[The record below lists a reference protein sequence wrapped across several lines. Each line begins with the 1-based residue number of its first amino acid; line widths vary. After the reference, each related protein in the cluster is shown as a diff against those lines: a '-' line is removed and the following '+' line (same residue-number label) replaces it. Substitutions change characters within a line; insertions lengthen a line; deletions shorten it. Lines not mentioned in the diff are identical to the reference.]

1 MNRVSDS
8 YTSRYR
14 YSSASRPRRT
24 HSGIGQHAAHKAT
37 PRHHRG
43 RGILIACL
51 LVALVA
57 LAWWAVGHFY
67 FADRAP
73 LGTSFAGQSLAGQSS
88 AQIRAAVEKKVSNT
102 RLTFTTSKQSPVTL
116 SYQQLGVQPNTTQTV
131 LSIMAARESNPF
143 AKAWPFGSHNIP
155 LVAAINDRAAVD
167 SLNSRILSAGDHMV
181 EPSIAYQSSTHT
193 FIPMAGKSGL
203 SASTTQVHAAI
214 VHSLTTSASQPVN
227 ANVAITTISPSI
239 PDSSAATLA
248 TQANAR
254 LKTNY
259 TISNGRTKSVRIP
272 VDVLASW
279 ISAQPDSRNH
289 QLSLRVNKPAVSA
302 WVEQNVPNALA
313 VAPVDQHDLY
323 TPEGRKIAVKNV
335 GRSGLKVKTTTSAA
349 TSVISGLQSGSPVLA
364 VAQME
369 TDPYKIVKDTV
380 PHNFSVPNGDPWVQ
394 IDLTAQTL
402 TTYKG
407 TTKVASYPVATGKA
421 GHETPDGTFYV
432 YLRYDTQTMR
442 GPGYVSPGVRYIN
455 YFTGSIA
462 THAAPWNVANINA
475 GRPSSHGCVNMLPQ
489 DAQAVYNFAPLG
501 TMVQVTGKTPSTQA
515 R

>member
-1 MNRVSDS
+1 MSDS

-14 YSSASRPRRT
+14 YSSPSRPRRI
-24 HSGIGQHAAHKAT
+24 HSGAGQHAARTAA
-37 PRHHRG
+37 PRHRGG
-43 RGILIACL
+43 RGILIACIL
-51 LVALVA
+51 IALIAV
-57 LAWWAVGHFY
+57 AWWAVGHFY

-73 LGTSFAGQSLAGQSS
+73 LGTSFAGQSLAGQSR
-88 AQIRAAVEKKVSNT
+88 AQVRATVEKKASST
-102 RLTFTTSKQSPVTL
+102 RLTFTASGRSPVTL
-116 SYQQLGVQPNTTQTV
+116 SYQQLGVQPNIAHTV
-131 LSIMAARESNPF
+131 ANVMTARGSNPF
-143 AKAWPFGSHNIP
+143 AKVWPFGSHNIP
-155 LVAAINDRAAVD
+155 LTAAINDRSAVD
-167 SLNSRILSAGDHMV
+167 SLNSRILTAGDHMI
-181 EPSIAYQSSTHT
+181 EPSISYQSSTHT
-193 FIPMAGKSGL
+193 FVPTEGKSGL
-203 SASTTQVHAAI
+203 SVSTTQVHAAI
-214 VHSLTTSASQPVN
+214 VRSLNTSASHPVN
-227 ANVAITTISPSI
+227 TTVSINTIAPSI
-239 PDSSAATLA
+239 PNSSATTLA

-279 ISAQPDSRNH
+279 MSAQPDSRTH
-289 QLSLRVNKPAVSA
+289 QLSLAINKSAVTA
-302 WVEQNVPNALA
+302 WIDQNVPNAIA

-335 GRSGLKVKTTTSAA
+335 GRSGLKVKTTASAA
-349 TSVISGLQSGSPVLA
+349 TSVISGLQSGAPVLA
-364 VAQME
+364 VADME
-369 TDPYKIVKDTV
+369 TDPYKVVKDTV

-394 IDLTAQTL
+394 IDLSKQTL

-432 YLRYDTQTMR
+432 YLRYDTQTMH

-455 YFTGSIA
+455 YFTGSVA
-462 THAAPWNVANINA
+462 THAAPWNVGNINA

-489 DAQAVYNFAPLG
+489 DALAVYNFAPLG
-501 TMVQVTGKTPSTQA
+501 TMVQVTGKAPSTQA